1 MPARRNDIPSLT
13 GLRGIAAWL
22 VVIAHTDGFFVAP
35 QPAWLEYAW
44 RVCANLG
51 MTTFFVLSGFVIH
64 YNYGASIAAKGAPA
78 IRSFLIARFARLY
91 PLYLLALL
99 LSIAFSPPILHE
111 NAFPQWC
118 WRYLTM
124 TQDWTPTLIDNK
136 LVATLYFGSVWSIS
150 AEVGLYIFYLVVAAS
165 LDGMQ
170 TVRAALFAIA
180 ALSIVGTIFVVGYAA
195 GYWFDALA
203 HQEWWLSFSPLCRMP
218 EFLLGAL
225 IAQLY
230 LIGPDLRDAR
240 WTGFAGACWIVAS
253 FAACFLFLNFQAF
266 FGFAPGVAALMFY
279 FAHYRSPAASLIES
293 PIMLMLGEASYSIYM
308 LHGFVLWYVMK
319 QSPYLPA
326 ALRIAM
332 AWGLIFVVAA
342 IVYRWFEAPARRLI
356 RRGTKARSRIAT
368 EAGT

>member
-1 MPARRNDIPSLT
+1 VARRNDIPSLT

-22 VVIAHTDGFFVAP
+22 VVIAHTDGYFVAP

-64 YNYGASIAAKGAPA
+64 YNYGASIAGKGAPA

-99 LSIAFSPPILHE
+99 ISIAISPSIIHE

-124 TQDWTPTLIDNK
+124 TQDWTPTLIDGK
-136 LVATLYFGSVWSIS
+136 LVAELYFGSAWSIS
-150 AEVGLYIFYLVVAAS
+150 AEVGLYLFYLVAAPL
-165 LDGMQ
+165 LDGMR
-170 TVRAALFAIA
+170 TIRAALCAITVLIIA
-180 ALSIVGTIFVVGYAA
+180 GTIFATGYGVGLWFAA
-195 GYWFDALA
+195 VP
-203 HQEWWLSFSPLCRMP
+203 HQEWWLSFSPLCRAP

-240 WTGFAGACWIVAS
+240 WTGLAAACWIVAS
-253 FAACFLFLNFQAF
+253 FGVCFLFPNFQAF

-279 FAHYRSPAASLIES
+279 FAHYRSPAASLIETS
-293 PIMLMLGEASYSIYM
+293 IMLMLGEASYSIYM

-342 IVYRWFEAPARRLI
+342 AVYRWFEAPARRLI
-356 RRGTKARSRIAT
+356 RRGTQAGSRIAP

>member
-1 MPARRNDIPSLT
+1 VARRNDIPSLT

-91 PLYLLALL
+91 PLYMLALL
-99 LSIAFSPPILHE
+99 ITIVLAPSIVRE

-124 TQDWTPTLIDNK
+124 TQDWTPTLIDDK
-136 LVATLYFGSVWSIS
+136 LVATLYIGSAWSIS
-150 AEVGLYIFYLVVAAS
+150 AEVGLYLFYLVAATL
-165 LDGMQ
+165 LDGMR
-170 TVRAALFAIA
+170 TVRATLCAIGT
-180 ALSIVGTIFVVGYAA
+180 LSIAGTIFAVGYAV
-195 GYWFDALA
+195 GLWFGALP
-203 HQEWWLSFSPLCRMP
+203 HQEWWLSFSPICRAP

-225 IAQLY
+225 VAQLY
-230 LIGPDLRDAR
+230 LIGPDLRGAR
-240 WTGFAGACWIVAS
+240 WTGFAGASWVVAS
-253 FAACFLFLNFQAF
+253 FGVCFLFPNFQQF

-279 FAHYRSPAASLIES
+279 FAHYRGRVTSLIET

-332 AWGLIFVVAA
+332 AWGLIFVIAA

-356 RRGTKARSRIAT
+356 RRGTKAGSRIAT

>member
-1 MPARRNDIPSLT
+1 MARRNDIPSLT
-13 GLRGIAAWL
+13 GLRGMAAWL

-64 YNYGASIAAKGAPA
+64 YNYGASIAANGAPA
-78 IRSFLIARFARLY
+78 MRSFLIARFARLY
-91 PLYLLALL
+91 PLYMLALL
-99 LSIAFSPPILHE
+99 ITIVLAPSIVRE

-124 TQDWTPTLIDNK
+124 TQDWTPTLIDDK
-136 LVATLYFGSVWSIS
+136 LVATLYIGSAWSIS
-150 AEVGLYIFYLVVAAS
+150 AEVGLYLFYLVAATL
-165 LDGMQ
+165 LDGMR
-170 TVRAALFAIA
+170 TVRAALCAIST
-180 ALSIVGTIFVVGYAA
+180 LSIAGTIFAVGYAV
-195 GYWFDALA
+195 GLWFGALP
-203 HQEWWLSFSPLCRMP
+203 HQEWWLSFSPICRAP

-225 IAQLY
+225 VAQLY
-230 LIGPDLRDAR
+230 IIGPDLRGAR
-240 WTGFAGACWIVAS
+240 WTGFAGASWVVAS
-253 FAACFLFLNFQAF
+253 FGVCFLFPNFQQF
-266 FGFAPGVAALMFY
+266 FGFAPGVAALMFH
-279 FAHYRSPAASLIES
+279 FARYRGPVTSLIET

-326 ALRIAM
+326 ALRIAV
-332 AWGLIFVVAA
+332 AWGLIFGIAA

-356 RRGTKARSRIAT
+356 RRGTKAGSRIAT
-368 EAGT
+368 EAGI

>member
-1 MPARRNDIPSLT
+1 MTRRNDIPSLT

-22 VVIAHTDGFFVAP
+22 VVIAHTDGFFVAL

-91 PLYLLALL
+91 PLYMLVLLITIALVP
-99 LSIAFSPPILHE
+99 SIVRE

-124 TQDWTPTLIDNK
+124 TQDWTPTLIGDR
-136 LVATLYFGSVWSIS
+136 LVATLYVGSAWSIS

-180 ALSIVGTIFVVGYAA
+180 ALSIVGTILVMGYAA
-195 GYWFDALA
+195 GYWFGALP

-230 LIGPDLRDAR
+230 LIGPDLRHAR

-253 FAACFLFLNFQAF
+253 FAACFSFPNFQAF

-279 FAHYRSPAASLIES
+279 FAHYRSPAAALIET

-342 IVYRWFEAPARRLI
+342 VVYRWFEAPARRLI
-356 RRGTKARSRIAT
+356 RRGTKARSEIAT

>member
-1 MPARRNDIPSLT
+1 MARRNDIPSLT

-91 PLYLLALL
+91 PLYMLVLLITIALVP
-99 LSIAFSPPILHE
+99 SIVRE

-124 TQDWTPTLIDNK
+124 TQDWTPTLIGDK
-136 LVATLYFGSVWSIS
+136 LVATLYVGSAWSIS

-180 ALSIVGTIFVVGYAA
+180 ALSIVGTILVMGYAA
-195 GYWFDALA
+195 GYWLGALP

-230 LIGPDLRDAR
+230 LIGPDLRHAR
-240 WTGFAGACWIVAS
+240 WTGFAGACWIVCLVCDLFFVSEFPSVFWFRSGRCCVDVFDFCSLPQPRRCSDRDPYHAYAWRS
-253 FAACFLFLNFQAF
+253 ELQHLHAARLRSLVRHETKSLFAGRFTHRNGVGLNLC
-266 FGFAPGVAALMFY
+266 GRGHRL
-279 FAHYRSPAASLIES
+279 SL
-293 PIMLMLGEASYSIYM
+293 
-308 LHGFVLWYVMK
+308 V
-319 QSPYLPA
+319 
-326 ALRIAM
+326 
-332 AWGLIFVVAA
+332 
-342 IVYRWFEAPARRLI
+342 
-356 RRGTKARSRIAT
+356 
-368 EAGT
+368 